1 MKRNTTEF
9 TVLPSYHGDCIIIK
23 TFDIHNDEFIIL
35 IDGGTAQTFRYSLKA
50 ELKNINH
57 IDLLILTHIDS
68 DHIAGLINFFKS
80 SLIDSII
87 IDEIWMNHP
96 EIVEVNNDNLISTK
110 QGDTLKELILSK
122 KPNVKL
128 LEVSTNETSIL
139 RQGIE
144 FIILSPTQQI
154 KDELYNKWQLSSL
167 PKANNDNVN
176 ISSQK
181 EVYSSSL
188 LDLNKIEFIPDKSIN
203 GDIYNSSSIAFILK
217 CLDITILLLADARPE
232 VITESLKLNGY
243 SETQPLKVDYVKVSH
258 HGSLNNTSQEML
270 GLIKCNDFI
279 ISTNG
284 GTAVHKFPSRETIA
298 RIVYSSQR
306 NDEEL
311 NIYFNY
317 KIEEIKERIGDFI
330 DDLDF
335 NEGNWNVIT
344 KNWFGKNDI

>member
-9 TVLPSYHGDCIIIK
+9 TVLPSYHGDCIIVK
-23 TFDIHNDEFIIL
+23 TFDINNNEFIIL

-50 ELKNINH
+50 ELKDINH

-68 DHIAGLINFFKS
+68 DHIAGLISLFKS

-96 EIVEVNNDNLISTK
+96 EIVEINNDNLISTK

-122 KPNVKL
+122 KPNIKL

-167 PKANNDNVN
+167 PKADNDNVN

-217 CLDITILLLADARPE
+217 CLDMTILLLADARPE
-232 VITESLKLNGY
+232 VITETLKLNGY
-243 SETQPLKVDYVKVSH
+243 SEVQPLQVDYVKVSH

-284 GTAVHKFPSRETIA
+284 GTADHKFPSRETIA

-317 KIEEIKERIGDFI
+317 KIEDIKERIGDFI

-344 KNWFGKNDI
+344 KNWFEKK